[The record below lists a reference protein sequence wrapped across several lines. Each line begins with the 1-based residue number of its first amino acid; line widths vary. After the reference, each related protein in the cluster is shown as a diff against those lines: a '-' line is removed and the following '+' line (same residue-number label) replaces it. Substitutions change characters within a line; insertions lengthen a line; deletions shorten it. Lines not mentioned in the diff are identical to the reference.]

1 MSEEITPEV
10 ENNSENIE
18 EGKEEEGTLH
28 PFDRMFF
35 GGAGGSGNRRPL
47 FDRPVQQT
55 EHSNETANEY
65 DMLSSILNHPN
76 LKNINLDEMM
86 THVDNLM
93 TSLGEL
99 KPMFQKV
106 SPLISK
112 FIQNSKE

>member
-10 ENNSENIE
+10 EDNIE
-18 EGKEEEGTLH
+18 KIEEEKKEEETLH

-35 GGAGGSGNRRPL
+35 GGGGPGNRRPL

-55 EHSNETANEY
+55 ERSNETANENN
-65 DMLSSILNHPN
+65 MLSSILNHPN